1 MIFSIAVL
9 ISTFVVVA
17 ESTTGVPIIIGPTEN
32 KITTYDT
39 VYKTWGLI
47 TVSGTVELRKALVP
61 VVVTIVKPCGEIV
74 GQWEAQVFAD
84 RMFAVEVQIT
94 DRWNEFGDYKMIA
107 NYGDVVFTGDFEFLA
122 DELSVTHSSCIT
134 ELLPTIPYPPGI
146 PELSPSF
153 NP

>member
-47 TVSGTVELRKALVP
+47 TVSGTVELKKSHVP
-61 VVVTIVKPCGEIV
+61 VVLTIVKTCGELV

-84 RMFAVEVQIT
+84 RKFAVEVQIT
-94 DRWNEFGDYKMIA
+94 DRWDEFGKYTMSA
-107 NYGDVVFTGDFEFLA
+107 TYGIPEDNVVFTGSCEFLA
-122 DELSVTHSSCIT
+122 DELSVTHSSCIP

-146 PELSPSF
+146 PELAP
-153 NP
+153 